1 MLSFLGNYKDL
12 APIFLRLMLGMT
24 MLFSHGLPK
33 LLAPDRWEN
42 TGNAMASIGI
52 TFAPAFWGFMA
63 GATET
68 VGGVLI
74 LLGLATRPTSAVL
87 VFVLFVAIAQNLV
100 TAGTLGGGRA
110 HPVDAAAGFLALM
123 VIGAGKWSLDHKLGL
138 DKATAAA
145 NSPSPAAAPAGART

>member
-1 MLSFLGNYKDL
+1 MLSFLGNFKDL

-33 LLAPDRWEN
+33 LLAPDRWEG

-68 VGGVLI
+68 LGGVLLI
-74 LLGLATRPTSAVL
+74 VGLATRPTSAVL
-87 VFVLFVAIAQNLV
+87 VFVLLVAVAQNLV
-100 TAGTLGGGRA
+100 VAGSLGGGRA
-110 HPVDAAAGFLALM
+110 HPVDAAAGLLALM
-123 VIGAGKWSLDHKLGL
+123 VIGAGKWSLDHKFGL
-138 DKATAAA
+138 DKTAVTA
-145 NSPSPAAAPAGART
+145 SPQSPALAPTGART